1 MAEKAVI
8 GVVTSRRN
16 ENGELYVNPNIQGFI
31 ERAGAEVRPFNYEK
45 LRLYELLGEAV
56 QIDGFV
62 FPGGGDLAPSFY
74 GQDKLEAC
82 NAPVRKWD
90 ELEMN
95 MFPLLMQRNLPMLGI
110 CRGCQVINVGFGGT
124 LIQDLPSQ
132 RGLNHRQKDEDTY
145 FHKVSVTPGTRLAAA
160 LECEELNVNSFHHQ
174 AIDEVASGFKVSARS
189 QDGVVEAIESTDP
202 LRFIMGI
209 QWHPELLKDDPA
221 SQAIFAAFIGAV
233 EKRRGLGC

>member
-1 MAEKAVI
+1 MADKAVI

-16 ENGELYVNPNIQGFI
+16 ESGELVVNPNIQGFI

-132 RGLNHRQKDEDTY
+132 KGLNHRQSEGDTY
-145 FHKVSVTPGTRLAAA
+145 FHKVHITSGTRLAAA
-160 LECEELNVNSFHHQ
+160 LECAELDVNSFHHQ
-174 AIDEVASGFKVSARS
+174 AIDEVADGFKVSARA
-189 QDGVVEAIESTDP
+189 QDGVIEAIESTDP
-202 LRFIMGI
+202 LRFVMGI
-209 QWHPELLKDDPA
+209 QWHPELLKEDPA
-221 SQAIFAAFIGAV
+221 SKAIFAAFIGAV
-233 EKRRGLGC
+233 EKRRMLGC